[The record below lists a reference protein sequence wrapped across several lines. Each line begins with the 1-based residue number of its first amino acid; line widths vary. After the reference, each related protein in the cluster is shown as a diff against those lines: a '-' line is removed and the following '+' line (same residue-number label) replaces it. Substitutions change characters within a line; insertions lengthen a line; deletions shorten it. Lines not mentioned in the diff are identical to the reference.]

1 MSTRQGGGAGIFSAL
16 HNRNYRKY
24 FTAQVVSLIGSWMQ
38 LIALP
43 WLVYDRTRSGTAL
56 GLIVAVE
63 SLPVLVL
70 SPYGGLVVDR
80 TDKRRLLMATQG
92 VQGACALVLGALTVT
107 GTVKIWTIVAIA
119 LVSGVASAFDSPARQ
134 AIVLELVG
142 KSELRN
148 AVSLN
153 SITINIARAVGP
165 ALAAGVIA
173 ALGIGEC
180 FLVNSASFAVVIVA
194 LARLDRAA
202 MSPSTRQRRQAGQL
216 RSGLAY
222 VAGNPELRTP
232 LLMMALIGTIAYE
245 YPVSLAILA
254 RQSFHGGA
262 STYSLLTSGLG
273 AGAVLGG
280 LWVASRGRTGL
291 RACAIATGEYAV
303 MTLAVAFAPN
313 VPVAVVALFAS
324 GLGYIA
330 FNSMGN
336 ATLQLAS
343 EPEMRGRVMG
353 LWSVSFQ
360 GSTLVGSPIIG
371 FVGEHAGARWPLV
384 LAGASALAASG
395 VAITTIVAQRSAS
408 ARPWAEP
415 GSSALAEEAGAA

>member
-1 MSTRQGGGAGIFSAL
+1 LSTRQGGDAGMFSAL

-107 GTVKIWTIVAIA
+107 GTVKIWMIVAIA
-119 LVSGVASAFDSPARQ
+119 LVSGVASAFDGPARQ
-134 AIVLELVG
+134 AIVLELVD

-222 VAGNPELRTP
+222 VANNPELRAP

-254 RQSFHGGA
+254 RQSFHGA
-262 STYSLLTSGLG
+262 LLLTVFSLP
-273 AGAVLGG
+273 A
-280 LWVASRGRTGL
+280 
-291 RACAIATGEYAV
+291 
-303 MTLAVAFAPN
+303 
-313 VPVAVVALFAS
+313 
-324 GLGYIA
+324 
-330 FNSMGN
+330 
-336 ATLQLAS
+336 
-343 EPEMRGRVMG
+343 
-353 LWSVSFQ
+353 
-360 GSTLVGSPIIG
+360 
-371 FVGEHAGARWPLV
+371 
-384 LAGASALAASG
+384 
-395 VAITTIVAQRSAS
+395 
-408 ARPWAEP
+408 
-415 GSSALAEEAGAA
+415 